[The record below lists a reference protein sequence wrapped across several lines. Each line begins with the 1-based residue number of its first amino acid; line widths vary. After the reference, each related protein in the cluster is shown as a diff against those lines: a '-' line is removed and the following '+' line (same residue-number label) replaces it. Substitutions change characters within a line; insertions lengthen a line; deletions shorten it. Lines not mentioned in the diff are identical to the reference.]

1 MSNQKRIKKGF
12 RAAEGDWRRVDLHLH
27 TPASADWQEP
37 GVTYLEWL
45 QKAESKGLDIVAI
58 TDHNTVEG
66 IARLRAEIERLTW
79 LEANDRLR
87 PQERRDL
94 DEYRRIG
101 DKLLVL
107 PGFEFTAMF
116 GFHILGI
123 FPPETSVRKLELLL
137 LRLNVPDD
145 RLTEGSTEVGASTDV
160 LTAYRLIR
168 EAGGIVIAAHA
179 NSTHGVA
186 LQGLSFGG
194 QTKIAFTQDPNL
206 HALEVTDLESTSR
219 RATARFFDGSKP
231 EYPRRMHCIQGSDA
245 HRLNRDPKDKN
256 RLGIGERVTEIL
268 LPEVSFEALKAV
280 FEGDDFTRTRP
291 YRPPAEVPF
300 DHVEAAREQGNTI
313 VQAFHEG
320 MSREG
325 GRLHKVLCDVVA
337 FANTAGG
344 TIYIG
349 ASATRK
355 APPKGVEN
363 PESAVAMLRREIE
376 RNITP
381 PLDVRVDVMQSRGVP
396 IVRAIVPNGSDKPYA
411 LNQTRIYVRQEGE
424 TNEAVRDEVVQ
435 LVLSGQ
441 QAAQPAAAKEEPPVP
456 AAAVPESAP
465 AAVAVGQP
473 EPSVEAPVEVSLP
486 GVQAPQVTA
495 DGLPLP
501 AIGVEIIGME
511 ERKGGRYFTIRDLR
525 NGNIVQN
532 VTIYSAR
539 KLWSYAIS
547 QYLTNPVDPEQVDW
561 RGEFG
566 LWQVARRAR
575 RLRYD
580 LVLRQSDG
588 TIRVFYGVT
597 SDGMTGPWAQFL
609 RAEDREGLGAAYEF
623 EVGHAPEL
631 EAEWEAALEVGANEM
646 IIAPDEALLEAA
658 KTPEL
663 PVSAA
668 PVIPEPEVQA
678 PEAPAEPVIPQPE
691 AHVPEA
697 RPARRSRSSRKRK
710 AATEDQQAQPATAG
724 ETPALEPAPE
734 LAEAVAP
741 EPAAAVTPELEAV
754 PAPTAAE
761 EPSAAPVEAAF
772 PAEAAPIAVAAE
784 AGEPAA
790 AAAEAKPKARSRRSR
805 SQAQAKVE
813 APAAAQPADASLA
826 EAVATP
832 SEESPVAAAE
842 PVPVETES
850 GKEQKKTSRRSLSRK
865 PQENNAPAQ

>member
-12 RAAEGDWRRVDLHLH
+12 RAVEGDWRRVDLHLH

-101 DKLLVL
+101 DKILVL

-313 VQAFHEG
+313 VQAFHES

-355 APPKGVEN
+355 TPPKGVEN
-363 PESAVAMLRREIE
+363 PESAVALLRREIE
-376 RNITP
+376 RSVTP
-381 PLDVRVDVMQSRGVP
+381 PLDVRVDVIQSLGVP
-396 IVRAIVPNGSDKPYA
+396 IVRATVPNGPDKPYA

-424 TNEAVRDEVVQ
+424 TNEAVRDELVQ
-435 LVLSGQ
+435 LVLSSH
-441 QAAQPAAAKEEPPVP
+441 QAALSAAGKEEPAVLAPVPEGVSSAAEAALPTAVTEAPAEVALAVPQAPAAAG
-456 AAAVPESAP
+456 ES
-465 AAVAVGQP
+465 
-473 EPSVEAPVEVSLP
+473 
-486 GVQAPQVTA
+486 
-495 DGLPLP
+495 LPLP

-525 NGNIVQN
+525 NGNVVQN
-532 VTIYSAR
+532 VTIHSAR
-539 KLWSYAIS
+539 KLWSYAIT
-547 QYLTNPVDPEQVDW
+547 QHLMNPVDPARVEW

-566 LWQVARRAR
+566 LWQAARRAKK
-575 RLRYD
+575 LRYD
-580 LVLRQSDG
+580 LALRQPDG

-609 RAEDREGLGAAYEF
+609 QAEDREDLGPAQAYEM
-623 EVGHAPEL
+623 GHAPEL
-631 EAEWEAALEVGANEM
+631 EAEWEAALQVGANEM
-646 IIAPDEALLEAA
+646 IISPDESLVEGAKAL
-658 KTPEL
+658 EL
-663 PVSAA
+663 PVPSA
-668 PVIPEPEVQA
+668 PA
-678 PEAPAEPVIPQPE
+678 PEATAEVVAAPAAGAE
-691 AHVPEA
+691 APA
-697 RPARRSRSSRKRK
+697 SRPARRSRSPRKK
-710 AATEDQQAQPATAG
+710 KVAEA
-724 ETPALEPAPE
+724 APE
-734 LAEAVAP
+734 GSTAAE
-741 EPAAAVTPELEAV
+741 ETPAAAVEP
-754 PAPTAAE
+754 PAPSVAE
-761 EPSAAPVEAAF
+761 EPSPALAELPSAAEETPAAVVEPAAPSMAEEPSQAPAELPSATEETPVAAVEPAAPSIAEEPSQAPAELPSTAAVEAASS
-772 PAEAAPIAVAAE
+772 AAA
-784 AGEPAA
+784 PAA
-790 AAAEAKPKARSRRSR
+790 AAIPAEGEEPAVVEAKPKTRARRTR
-805 SQAQAKVE
+805 SQSK
-813 APAAAQPADASLA
+813 
-826 EAVATP
+826 
-832 SEESPVAAAE
+832 
-842 PVPVETES
+842 
-850 GKEQKKTSRRSLSRK
+850 
-865 PQENNAPAQ
+865 